1 MSAKNSLNRLTVNSP
16 CFRDWTSMTGNGQV
30 RFCEHCEFEVHNI
43 SEMTRTEALRL
54 IATSQ
59 GRLCVR
65 YYRDP
70 QGAVVTRTTRA
81 KLHHIGRR
89 VSRLAAG
96 AFSATLSLSTAVAD
110 GSARMSTEISQNARG
125 HERFVLGASVVG
137 TITDQNGA
145 VIPGATISIFNADRS
160 VAMYTSTSEEGA
172 FRFDGL
178 ASGTYSLHIQ
188 APGFAGTDAGVFLSV
203 DGEARVDRTLYVA
216 GVTAGIEIEGTRGEQ
231 FTATMGVVAFVAPE
245 DPFIKA
251 AQEDNIETV
260 ERLIAES
267 DVNLRDKRSGTT
279 ALEHAV
285 QNGNRELIQLLLS
298 RGADVN
304 SRNGSG
310 ETVLMMLDEDATSDL
325 IWDLVNAGANVNGTD
340 QAGNTPLIDAAYRNN
355 VDALKTLLEA
365 GAKVECKNKEGQTA
379 LMMAASNGL
388 INNVRALVLAGSVLN
403 ELDNEGKNA
412 LSYALESEHRVV
424 IRFLRG
430 QGAVESIAQVSEDND
445 NE

>member
-1 MSAKNSLNRLTVNSP
+1 MSAKDSLKRLTVKSP
-16 CFRDWTSMTGNGQV
+16 CFRDWTSMTGNDQV
-30 RFCEHCEFEVHNI
+30 RFCEHCKFEVHNI

-70 QGAVVTRTTRA
+70 HGSVVTQPTHA
-81 KLHHIGRR
+81 KLHGIGRR

-96 AFSATLSLSTAVAD
+96 AFSATLSLSAAVAD
-110 GSARMSTEISQNARG
+110 GSAKMSTEISQNAQDNG
-125 HERFVLGASVVG
+125 RFALGATVVG

-145 VIPGATISIFNADRS
+145 VIPGATISIFNSDRS
-160 VAMYTSTSEEGA
+160 VAMYTSTSDEGI

-188 APGFAGTDAGVFLSV
+188 APGFAGTDAGIFLSV
-203 DGEARVDRTLYVA
+203 DGEVRVDRTLEVA
-216 GVTAGIEIEGTRGEQ
+216 GLTAEMEIGATHTEQ
-231 FTATMGVVAFVAPE
+231 FATMGVIAFVAPE

-267 DVNLRDKRSGTT
+267 DVNLRDQQSGTT

-285 QNGNRELIQLLLS
+285 QNGNRELTQLLLS
-298 RGADVN
+298 RGAEVN
-304 SRNGSG
+304 AQNSSG
-310 ETVLMMLDEDATSDL
+310 QTVLMMLDEDATSDL
-325 IWDLVNAGANVNGTD
+325 IWDLVNAGAKVNAAD
-340 QAGNTPLIDAAYRNN
+340 QGGNTALINAASRNN
-355 VDALKTLLEA
+355 VEAVKTLLEA
-365 GAKVECKNKEGQTA
+365 GAKVETKNKEGQTA
-379 LMMAASNGL
+379 LMGAASSGL
-388 INNVRALVLAGSVLN
+388 INNVRALILAGAALN

-412 LSYALESEHRVV
+412 LRYAVENEHRVV
-424 IRFLRG
+424 IRFLRS
-430 QGAVESIAQVSEDND
+430 QGAVESVAQVSEDDD

>member
-1 MSAKNSLNRLTVNSP
+1 MSAKNSLNLLTVNSP
-16 CFRDWTSMTGNGQV
+16 CFRDWTSMTGNDQV

-70 QGAVVTRTTRA
+70 QGSVVTRPTHAR
-81 KLHHIGRR
+81 LHCIGRR

-96 AFSATLSLSTAVAD
+96 AFSATLSLSAAVAD
-110 GSARMSTEISQNARG
+110 GSAKMSTEISQNAQG
-125 HERFVLGASVVG
+125 HGQFALGASVVG

-160 VAMYTSTSEEGA
+160 VAMYTSTSDEGA

-203 DGEARVDRTLYVA
+203 DGEARVDRTLDVA
-216 GVTAGIEIEGTRGEQ
+216 DVTAT
-231 FTATMGVVAFVAPE
+231 TMGVIAFIAPE

-267 DVNLRDKRSGTT
+267 DVNLRDKQSGTT

-285 QNGNRELIQLLLS
+285 QNGNRELVQLLLS

-304 SRNGSG
+304 ARNGGG
-310 ETVLMMLDEDATSDL
+310 ETVLMMLDEDATIDL
-325 IWDLVNAGANVNGTD
+325 IWDLVNAGAKTD
-340 QAGNTPLIDAAYRNN
+340 AADQSGNTALINSSSRNN
-355 VDALKTLLEA
+355 VEVVRTLLEA
-365 GAKVECKNKEGQTA
+365 GAKVEARNKEGQTA
-379 LMMAASNGL
+379 LMWAASSGL
-388 INNVRALVLAGSVLN
+388 INNVRALVLAGATVN
-403 ELDNEGKNA
+403 AQDNEGKNA
-412 LSYALESEHRVV
+412 LSYAVENEQRVV

-430 QGAVESIAQVSEDND
+430 QGAVESVAQVTEDD
-445 NE
+445 RD